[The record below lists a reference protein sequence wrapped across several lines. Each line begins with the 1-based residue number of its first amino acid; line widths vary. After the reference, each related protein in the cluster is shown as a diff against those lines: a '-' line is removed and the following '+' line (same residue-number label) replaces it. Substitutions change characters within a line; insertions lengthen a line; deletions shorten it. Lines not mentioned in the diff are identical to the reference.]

1 MAVSGIAVIASE
13 SRWRQIRPRPGDAT
27 TAAAAGVPLN
37 RIAAQIRH
45 KGSLRPHKPLHP
57 PLDALST
64 TSSRDLGL

>member
-1 MAVSGIAVIASE
+1 MAVPGIAVIASE
-13 SRWRQIRPRPGDAT
+13 SRWRQIRPCPGDAT

-45 KGSLRPHKPLHP
+45 KGFLINRYIR

-64 TSSRDLGL
+64 TSSRNLGL